1 MKTSMRVRKGRVGAS
16 MANLSGLYLL
26 LLPAVVTTLIFG
38 YLPMLSNYMAFLDYN
53 LTDGFMGLGSPFVGL
68 ANFDF
73 LKEKWFYEIVFRT
86 LLYSV
91 GSLAVSYP
99 AALLLALLFNEL
111 RHTVF
116 KKVVQTITYV
126 PHFVSWVTVA
136 GIVYMFLT
144 VEPDGL
150 LNNLR
155 GAFGLE
161 RISFMQDAGYF
172 LPILVLS
179 GLWKGL
185 GWSTILYM
193 AALSGIEEQL
203 YEAARVD
210 GATRLQQAIYIT
222 LPGLVPT
229 FCIQLIF
236 AMGGLF
242 STSFDQVFNLQNEVI
257 RPDVMTLNL
266 YTYYFGIVNQRF
278 AHSAAI
284 GLFNGVI
291 SVVLICTTNVI
302 TRRLSDT
309 GIF

>member
-1 MKTSMRVRKGRVGAS
+1 MMPKARSKGGAQR
-16 MANLSGLYLL
+16 AGLFNLYVL
-26 LLPAVVTTLIFG
+26 LLPAVLTTLIFG
-38 YLPMLSNYMAFLDYN
+38 YLPMISNYMAFLDYN
-53 LTDGFMGLGSPFVGL
+53 LTDGFLGLGSPFVGL
-68 ANFDF
+68 RNFDF
-73 LKEKWFYEIVFRT
+73 LCEKWFYEILGRT
-86 LLYSV
+86 LLYSIGAIAV
-91 GSLAVSYP
+91 GYP

-111 RHTVF
+111 RHTAF
-116 KKVVQTITYV
+116 KKAVQTITYI

-150 LNNLR
+150 LNNAREL
-155 GAFGLE
+155 FGLE
-161 RISFMQDAGYF
+161 RLSFMQDAKYF
-172 LPILVLS
+172 LPILLLS

-210 GATRLQQAIYIT
+210 GATRFQQAIYIT

-236 AMGGLF
+236 AMGSLF

-291 SVVLICTTNVI
+291 SVILICGTNFV